1 METARIDKEIFSEL
15 MMPPFHFARF
25 TTFTGYSEDRTYT
38 VHNGFQVIIGISGV
52 LHFELEG
59 EKRFIAQRA
68 GSVFVLSPGIRH
80 RWHSEAGNVC
90 ENFMFFCDGFT
101 EADSDLGSIFNVKK
115 WPDIIWH
122 FDLEPEMY
130 AFYLKNFRDLIRH
143 HDCCS
148 ANIMHGLLYAFCGMI
163 CRQANQIY
171 APLHREGQHPALN
184 KALELINR
192 DYREPISLEQLS
204 RHCNLGTSRLS
215 ELFRCALGMSPVQY
229 INELKIKKASQ
240 LLTYSDMNISQI
252 SEYLGFSSVHYFSRF
267 FKSHTGKRP
276 SAMTAAKS

>member
-101 EADSDLGSIFNVKK
+101 EADSDLGSILNVKK
-115 WPDIIWH
+115 RPDIIWH

-130 AFYLKNFRDLIRH
+130 DFYLKNFRDLIRH

-163 CRQANQIY
+163 CRRANQIY
-171 APLHREGQHPALN
+171 APL
-184 KALELINR
+184 
-192 DYREPISLEQLS
+192 YREVSI
-204 RHCNLGTSRLS
+204 RR
-215 ELFRCALGMSPVQY
+215 
-229 INELKIKKASQ
+229 
-240 LLTYSDMNISQI
+240 
-252 SEYLGFSSVHYFSRF
+252 
-267 FKSHTGKRP
+267 
-276 SAMTAAKS
+276 